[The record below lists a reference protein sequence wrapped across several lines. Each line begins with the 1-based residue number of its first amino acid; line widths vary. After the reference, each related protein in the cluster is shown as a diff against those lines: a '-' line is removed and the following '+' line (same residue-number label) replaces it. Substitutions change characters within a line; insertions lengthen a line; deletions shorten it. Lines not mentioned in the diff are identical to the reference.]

1 MSIATS
7 SSLPPPPWDG
17 MLVQEPPSPD
27 FVILLL
33 FTGIHLY
40 SCTKRGLVR
49 EQSVWQKSAL
59 EWCYQ
64 GWEPKFFDS
73 KSKEV
78 TAKASCLQIF

>member
-40 SCTKRGLVR
+40 SCTKGGFVR
-49 EQSVWQKSAL
+49 EQSV
-59 EWCYQ
+59 
-64 GWEPKFFDS
+64 
-73 KSKEV
+73 
-78 TAKASCLQIF
+78 